1 MHRKSSSQQTQ
12 ENAAQ
17 LLQSLYVHSLQ
28 VLEAVIKQSAFFFF
42 FTINLLPPAII
53 AINFSFKKQT

>member
-42 FTINLLPPAII
+42 TINVLPPAII